1 MRVELEYK
9 GMTPAS
15 PSPKPARQGKP
26 WTEEED
32 WQIEELFYQSK
43 KLDEIVNLM
52 ERSPAGIYFRL
63 KSRGLIPENLLQE
76 ELPRFLEL
84 KRQEGLS
91 KNEHEEHLR
100 NRTVVLIWW
109 QEANWKLAP
118 DQQGR
123 FLHHPTLSKIVEMI
137 PEDVKFAIKE
147 LNLRKLDEIYGY
159 SYGQY
164 CLKKQNQLT
173 NKDSFE
179 RYRRLKL
186 TAYERVINELSSTY
200 GRSSYRTRMA
210 KRISKRNIQKLKP
223 KSEERG
229 SKSLRRYGLVNPPPE
244 KQVSLHHTS
253 LYKCTICNKPVV
265 GNSCACD
272 GY

>member
-1 MRVELEYK
+1 
-9 GMTPAS
+9 MTSINPAS
-15 PSPKPARQGKP
+15 KPARQGKP
-26 WTEEED
+26 WTEDED
-32 WQIEELFYQSK
+32 QLIEELFYQSK

-63 KSRGLIPENLLQE
+63 KGKGLIPEDLLQE

-84 KRQEGLS
+84 NRQRGLS
-91 KNEHEEHLR
+91 KNQLQENLR

-109 QEANWKLAP
+109 QEANWNLEP

-123 FLHHPTLSKIVEMI
+123 FLHHPTLAKIVEMI

-147 LNLRKLDEIYGY
+147 LSLRKLDEIYGY

-164 CLKKQNQLT
+164 RLKKQNNLI
-173 NKDSFE
+173 NEKSFE
-179 RYRRLKL
+179 KYRRLKMI
-186 TAYERVINELSSTY
+186 AYEKFINDLTKTY
-200 GRSSYRTRMA
+200 GRSSDEIRMA
-210 KRISKRNIQKLKP
+210 KRISRRNLQKIVP
-223 KSEERG
+223 KNVERG
-229 SKSLRRYGLVNPPPE
+229 SKSLRKYGLVNPPPE

-253 LYKCTICNKPVV
+253 LYRCTICNKPVV